1 MSRKRQGGISR
12 EPTPFDLAS
21 AKLRQHPL
29 FAPLTHRIGLA
40 RSTDHGWATD
50 SWLWVSDYGL
60 LRAHPTRVGSIDE
73 WMYVLAH
80 GLLHFG
86 FGHLVVRPNQSAWN
100 VACDYAVARFLAD
113 LKLGQKPPGINL
125 PPDFPVRTEESLYQ
139 KYVEQGIPATANAIG
154 TAGANVPDML
164 LHSTLSKVER
174 DMRAI
179 LWREAFAEGLV
190 LAVTSA
196 VNVAGGAEPFLGSRA
211 RRDSRA
217 ERARQWFINSYPLL
231 GAMAASFTVY
241 EDPHLCQ
248 RMAIS
253 VAAVHEERREIYIN
267 PGAGLTERECRFV
280 MAHELLHVGLRH
292 SARSEGRDH
301 FLWNVACDY
310 VINGWLIEMEVGD
323 VPTVGLLHDPA
334 LKGESAESVY
344 DRIATDLRL
353 ARRLCTLRGIGRGD
367 MLEPSDDA
375 WRNRAAGVELD
386 EFCRRAMAN
395 GLTYH
400 QDHCRGILPAGLIEE
415 INALAHP
422 PIRWDVALARW
433 FDHHFPPLE
442 RVRSYA
448 YPSRR
453 QDSTP
458 DIPRPRYVPLPDD
471 GQLRT
476 FGVVLDTSGS
486 MDRSLLGKALG
497 AIASYA
503 IAHDVP
509 AARVVFCDAAA
520 HDQGYLA
527 PGTIGGRV
535 KVRGR
540 GGTVLQPGVDLI
552 EQAEDFPKDGPLL
565 VITDARCDKVSVHRE
580 HAFLVPHGARL
591 PFVPRGPVFRVT
603 D

>member
-1 MSRKRQGGISR
+1 
-12 EPTPFDLAS
+12 LAS
-21 AKLRQHPL
+21 SGLRQHPL

-40 RSTDHGWATD
+40 RSTDDGWAAD
-50 SWLWVSDYGL
+50 SWLWVSDYDV
-60 LRAHPTRVGSIDE
+60 LRAHPTRKGSIDE
-73 WMYVLAH
+73 WTYVLAH
-80 GLLHFG
+80 GLLHFA
-86 FGHLVVRPNQSAWN
+86 FGHLVVRPNQRAWN

-113 LKLGQKPPGINL
+113 LKLGQVPPGVEL
-125 PPDFPVRTEESLYQ
+125 PREFPVRTEESLYQ
-139 KYVEQGIPATANAIG
+139 QYVEQGIPATATALG
-154 TAGANVPDML
+154 TAGVSAPDMV
-164 LHSTLSKVER
+164 LHETLSEAARGKSVKQ
-174 DMRAI
+174 
-179 LWREAFAEGLV
+179 WKEAFTEGLI

-196 VNVAGGAEPFLGSRA
+196 VNVAGGVEPFLGSRA
-211 RRDSRA
+211 KSGSRA

-231 GAMAASFTVY
+231 GAMASSFTVY

-253 VAAVHEERREIYIN
+253 VAAVHEERREIYFN
-267 PGAGLTERECRFV
+267 PAAGLSELECRFV

-292 SARSEGRDH
+292 TARCEGRDH
-301 FLWNVACDY
+301 YLWNVACDY

-323 VPTVGLLHDPA
+323 VPAMGLLHDPA

-344 DRIATDLRL
+344 DRIAMDLRA
-353 ARRLCTLRGIGRGD
+353 ARKLCTLRGIGRGD
-367 MLEPSDDA
+367 MLEPSDAA

-400 QDHCRGILPAGLIEE
+400 QDQGRGLIPADLIEE
-415 INALAHP
+415 INALAQP
-422 PIRWDVALARW
+422 PIPWDVALAMW

-442 RVRSYA
+442 RNRSYA
-448 YPSRR
+448 RPSRR
-453 QDSTP
+453 QNSTP
-458 DIPRPRYVPLPDD
+458 DIPRPRHVPVPDG
-471 GQLRT
+471 GQSRT

-509 AARVVFCDAAA
+509 AVRVVFCDAAPY
-520 HDQGYLA
+520 DQGYLA
-527 PGTIGGRV
+527 PTDIAGRV

-540 GGTVLQPGVDLI
+540 GGTVLQPGVDLL
-552 EQAEDFPKDGPLL
+552 EQADDFPNDGPLL
-565 VITDARCDKVSVHRE
+565 VITDAMCDNVSVHRE
-580 HAFLVPHGARL
+580 HAFLVPNGARL

>member
-1 MSRKRQGGISR
+1 
-12 EPTPFDLAS
+12 
-21 AKLRQHPL
+21 
-29 FAPLTHRIGLA
+29 
-40 RSTDHGWATD
+40 
-50 SWLWVSDYGL
+50 
-60 LRAHPTRVGSIDE
+60 
-73 WMYVLAH
+73 
-80 GLLHFG
+80 
-86 FGHLVVRPNQSAWN
+86 
-100 VACDYAVARFLAD
+100 
-113 LKLGQKPPGINL
+113 
-125 PPDFPVRTEESLYQ
+125 
-139 KYVEQGIPATANAIG
+139 
-154 TAGANVPDML
+154 
-164 LHSTLSKVER
+164 
-174 DMRAI
+174 
-179 LWREAFAEGLV
+179 
-190 LAVTSA
+190 

-211 RRDSRA
+211 KSESRA

-231 GAMAASFTVY
+231 GAMASSFTVY

-267 PGAGLTERECRFV
+267 PAAGLSELECRFV

-292 SARSEGRDH
+292 TARFEGRDH

-323 VPTVGLLHDPA
+323 VPAMGLLHDPA
-334 LKGESAESVY
+334 LNGESAESVY
-344 DRIATDLRL
+344 DRIAMDLRA

-367 MLEPSDDA
+367 MLEPSDAA
-375 WRNRAAGVELD
+375 WRDQAAGVELD
-386 EFCRRAMAN
+386 DFCRRAMAN
-395 GLTYH
+395 GLRYH
-400 QDHCRGILPAGLIEE
+400 QDQGRGLLPADLTEE
-415 INALAHP
+415 INALAQP
-422 PIRWDVALARW
+422 PIRWDVALAMW

-442 RVRSYA
+442 RNRSYA
-448 YPSRR
+448 RPSRR

-458 DIPRPRYVPLPDD
+458 DIPRPRHVPLPDA
-471 GQLRT
+471 GQSRT

-509 AARVVFCDAAA
+509 AVRVVFCDAAP

-527 PGTIGGRV
+527 PASIAGRV

-540 GGTVLQPGVDLI
+540 GGTILQPGVDLL
-552 EQAEDFPKDGPLL
+552 EQAENFPKDGPLL

-580 HAFLVPHGARL
+580 HAFLVPIGARL